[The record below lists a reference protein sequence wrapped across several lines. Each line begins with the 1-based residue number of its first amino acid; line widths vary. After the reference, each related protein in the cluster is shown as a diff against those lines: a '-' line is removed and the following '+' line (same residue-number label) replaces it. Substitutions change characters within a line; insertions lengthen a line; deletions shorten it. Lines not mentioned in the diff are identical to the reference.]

1 MIFLE
6 NCNFSSKEAKRE
18 GISLENLIFFTGFH
32 NSHENCNFSSK
43 DTKRECTSM
52 ENLLFFTN
60 FTIFIEA
67 KSGDFSNF
75 HIKLVFIKK
84 LYPLYIGYRPE
95 FSFELK

>member
-1 MIFLE
+1 
-6 NCNFSSKEAKRE
+6 
-18 GISLENLIFFTGFH
+18 
-32 NSHENCNFSSK
+32 
-43 DTKRECTSM
+43 M
-52 ENLLFFTN
+52 ENLLFPMKISYNEGQT
-60 FTIFIEA
+60 